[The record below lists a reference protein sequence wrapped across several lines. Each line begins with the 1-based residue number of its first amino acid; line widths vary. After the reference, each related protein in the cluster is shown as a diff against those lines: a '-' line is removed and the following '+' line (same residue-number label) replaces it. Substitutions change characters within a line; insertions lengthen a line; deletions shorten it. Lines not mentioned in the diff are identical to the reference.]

1 MLWISTH
8 LCIAFKSY
16 GPFIKVFRFRR
27 KAFYWLYG
35 LLLLLLLFFSTF
47 LSGRFLRDG
56 WTDFLEIFRKDA
68 LHLYLGKFF
77 EFVKN
82 SLPVGKYGRFSL
94 FKKSFCPAVFSK
106 TVKDRVMKFSGMIDL
121 SIAVCD
127 WGLSIS
133 TITSGRHRKWKMKS
147 ENLKLQL
154 WNCNLYHF
162 IKSLL
167 KN

>member
-68 LHLYLGKFF
+68 LHLYLGRFF

-82 SLPVGKYGRFSL
+82 SLPVGKYGRFSV
-94 FKKSFCPAVFSK
+94 FKKSFCPDVFSE
-106 TVKDRVMKFSGMIDL
+106 TVKERVTKFSRMVDL
-121 SIAVCD
+121 SIWVCTWVCGCRPSLPVQTGSD
-127 WGLSIS
+127 KGN
-133 TITSGRHRKWKMKS
+133 RKFQIQYFK
-147 ENLKLQL
+147 LKPIPH
-154 WNCNLYHF
+154 Y
-162 IKSLL
+162 
-167 KN
+167 